1 VLSAACVALAHCFE
15 SITEVVLRRSDAH
28 LYAYHTLSCVLNRRL
43 IQSYPGIAAY
53 EAVSNV
59 LEVSGL
65 TFNRDNSRD
74 SNTASDTHVDSTTAA
89 AAAVQSGSAVSSGS
103 SSSSS
108 KGLGKLV
115 EEALQCRLDKTMQR
129 SDWQRRPL
137 TSDQVEC
144 LPQWYYTAFG
154 CAQ

>member
-1 VLSAACVALAHCFE
+1 M
-15 SITEVVLRRSDAH
+15 
-28 LYAYHTLSCVLNRRL
+28 
-43 IQSYPGIAAY
+43 QSYPGIAAY

-59 LEVSGL
+59 VEVGGL
-65 TFNRDNSRD
+65 TFNRYSDTSSD
-74 SNTASDTHVDSTTAA
+74 ISSDTHVHNTTT
-89 AAAVQSGSAVSSGS
+89 AAVQSSSAVSS

-115 EEALQCRLDKTMQR
+115 EDTLQCRLDKTMQR

-144 LPQWYYTAFG
+144 HIIVHTASD
-154 CAQ
+154 

>member
-1 VLSAACVALAHCFE
+1 M
-15 SITEVVLRRSDAH
+15 
-28 LYAYHTLSCVLNRRL
+28 
-43 IQSYPGIAAY
+43 QSYPGIAAY

-59 LEVSGL
+59 VEVSDL
-65 TFNRDNSRD
+65 TFSRD
-74 SNTASDTHVDSTTAA
+74 SNRVSNTASDTHVDSTTAA

-144 LPQWYYTAFG
+144 LPQ
-154 CAQ
+154 